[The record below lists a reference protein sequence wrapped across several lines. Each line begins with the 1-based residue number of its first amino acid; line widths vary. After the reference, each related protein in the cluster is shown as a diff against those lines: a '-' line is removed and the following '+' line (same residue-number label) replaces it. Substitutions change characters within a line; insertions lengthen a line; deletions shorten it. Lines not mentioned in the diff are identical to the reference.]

1 MDYLTKYNKDRGNLH
16 FLHFLEKMGFL
27 ARGQRLLKI
36 WWGWGQKSESSSA
49 DVEFQHFYDHLQCI
63 KSLLNSNAHTI
74 YIFNHV
80 WGSYKHNKKK
90 KIF

>member
-1 MDYLTKYNKDRGNLH
+1 
-16 FLHFLEKMGFL
+16 MGFL

-74 YIFNHV
+74 IYLTMFGVAI
-80 WGSYKHNKKK
+80 STIKKK